1 MKKYKTLKHKIINR
15 EITIG
20 TWVTIG
26 NSAITEILAN
36 VGFDWLVVDLEHTT
50 ISLEQAGE
58 LIRTIELSGVT
69 SLVRLTSN
77 DENQIKRVMDAGAQ
91 GIIVP
96 MVKNTKDATS
106 AVAATRYPPQG
117 NRGVG
122 LARAQKY
129 GASFKEYLD
138 WQSDVNSGPVV
149 VVQIEHID
157 AVNNL
162 KQILNVD
169 GVDAFII
176 GPYDLSCSMGIPGEF
191 ENPKFIKTIERIVKI
206 SSELNAM
213 SGLHVVEPDKEKLNK
228 AIEVGHKFIA
238 YSVDIRMLDVAAR
251 NGLDE
256 YRKIKK

>member
-15 EITIG
+15 DITIG
-20 TWVTIG
+20 SWITVG
-26 NSAITEILAN
+26 NNAIAEILAN

-176 GPYDLSCSMGIPGEF
+176 GPYDLSCSMGIPG
-191 ENPKFIKTIERIVKI
+191 
-206 SSELNAM
+206 
-213 SGLHVVEPDKEKLNK
+213 
-228 AIEVGHKFIA
+228 
-238 YSVDIRMLDVAAR
+238 
-251 NGLDE
+251 
-256 YRKIKK
+256 